1 MGHNFGGP
9 QIPVADHSSSMRPDV
24 GVHDVGRF
32 PGSVGVDLVEYV
44 RWKLLPPTDGPP
56 GYPGEPYIPLTVSF
70 AMTSGVRRRQGHLDN
85 AIGRSFWE
93 EQRPPV
99 PTEAD
104 GEMLCRLVLDQ
115 LPADMREIDAGRD
128 PEALRT
134 NRTPKFLRP

>member
-1 MGHNFGGP
+1 VLDEYGF
-9 QIPVADHSSSMRPDV
+9 QKL
-24 GVHDVGRF
+24 
-32 PGSVGVDLVEYV
+32 DLVVDGLTHEFDV

-56 GYPGEPYIPLTVSF
+56 GHPGEPYIPLAVAF
-70 AMTSGVRRRQGHLDN
+70 AMKSGVRRRQGHLDY
-85 AIGRSFWE
+85 ALARSFWE
-93 EQRPPV
+93 EQRPPA

-104 GEMLCRLVLDQ
+104 GEMLCRLVLDR